1 MESMTGYAFIEAS
14 TDQFSY
20 SVEIKSLNSKY
31 LEVYVNLPK
40 ILRNEENEYISILKK
55 NFNRGKIELNIDIF
69 DWNNVKPVALNKE
82 LIIKYYNEL
91 KEIHKVLKIQDPLRF
106 ESILTLEGIT
116 QRERSNLSDKSSKD
130 ILKNIGLVIKKTRE
144 MRKKEGAVT
153 KKDILQ
159 SLDQITRDTAGIKAL
174 AGTIINEK
182 KENLKKKL
190 LTITDGTID
199 HSRIY
204 SEIAILADKLDIN
217 EELVRLG
224 DHLKKFKST
233 MSEKDQMGRKLD
245 FISQELFREINTIA
259 SKSNS
264 SEISHL
270 VVNVKNHIDK
280 VREQCRNIV

>member
-1 MESMTGYAFIEAS
+1 MTGYAFIEAS

-40 ILRNEENEYISILKK
+40 ILRNYENEYITILKK

-69 DWNNVKPVALNKE
+69 DWSNVKPVALNKE
-82 LIIKYYNEL
+82 LITKYYNEL
-91 KEIHKVLKIQDPLRF
+91 KDLHKKLKIQDPLRF
-106 ESILTLEGIT
+106 ESILSLEGIT
-116 QRERSNLSDKSSKD
+116 QRERSNLSVKSSKD
-130 ILKNIGLVIKKTRE
+130 ILKNIGVVIKKTGD

-159 SLDQITRDTAGIKAL
+159 SLEQITKDTSVIKSL
-174 AGTIINEK
+174 SGNIIKDK
-182 KENLKKKL
+182 KDSLKKKL
-190 LTITDGTID
+190 LTITDGAID
-199 HSRIY
+199 NTRIY

-233 MSEKDQMGRKLD
+233 MNEKDQMGRKLD

-270 VVNVKNHIDK
+270 VVNVKNHIDR

>member
-1 MESMTGYAFIEAS
+1 MESMTGYAFVEAS

-20 SVEIKSLNSKY
+20 SVELKSLNSKY

-69 DWNNVKPVALNKE
+69 DWNNVKPVALNRE

-91 KEIHKVLKIQDPLRF
+91 LEIHRELKIKDPIRF
-106 ESILTLEGIT
+106 ESILSLEGIT
-116 QRERSNLSDKSSKD
+116 QRERSNLSVKSGKD

-144 MRKKEGAVT
+144 MRKKEGTVT
-153 KKDILQ
+153 KGDILQ
-159 SLDQITRDTAGIKAL
+159 SLEQIAKDSARIKAL
-174 AGTIINEK
+174 AGTVINEK
-182 KENLKKKL
+182 KENIKKKL
-190 LTITDGTID
+190 ISITDGTID

-224 DHLKKFKST
+224 DHLKKFKSA
-233 MSEKDQMGRKLD
+233 MNEKDQMGRKLD

>member
-40 ILRNEENEYISILKK
+40 ILRNYENEYITILKK

-69 DWNNVKPVALNKE
+69 DWSNVKPVALNKE
-82 LIIKYYNEL
+82 LITKYYNEL
-91 KEIHKVLKIQDPLRF
+91 KDLHKKLKIQDPLRF
-106 ESILTLEGIT
+106 ESILSLEGIT
-116 QRERSNLSDKSSKD
+116 QRERSNLSVKSSKD
-130 ILKNIGLVIKKTRE
+130 ILKNIGVVIKKTGD

-159 SLDQITRDTAGIKAL
+159 SLEQITKDTSVIKSL
-174 AGTIINEK
+174 SGNIIKDK
-182 KENLKKKL
+182 KDSLKKKL
-190 LTITDGTID
+190 LTITDGAID
-199 HSRIY
+199 NTRIY

-233 MSEKDQMGRKLD
+233 MNEKDQMGRKLD

-270 VVNVKNHIDK
+270 VVNVKNHIDR

>member
-40 ILRNEENEYISILKK
+40 ILRNYENEYINVLKK
-55 NFNRGKIELNIDIF
+55 NFSRGKIELNIEIF
-69 DWNNVKPVALNKE
+69 DWSNVKPVALNKE

-91 KEIHKVLKIQDPLRF
+91 KDLHKKLRIEDPLRF
-106 ESILTLEGIT
+106 ESILSLEGIT
-116 QRERSNLSDKSSKD
+116 QRERSSLSAKSSKD
-130 ILKNIGLVIKKTRE
+130 ILKNIGIVIKKTGD
-144 MRKKEGAVT
+144 MRKKEGTVT

-159 SLDQITRDTAGIKAL
+159 SLEQITKDTGVIKSL
-174 AGTIINEK
+174 SGNIINDK

-190 LTITDGTID
+190 ISITEGTLD
-199 HSRIY
+199 NTRIY

-233 MSEKDQMGRKLD
+233 MNEKDQMGRKLD

-270 VVNVKNHIDK
+270 VVNVKNNIDR

>member
-40 ILRNEENEYISILKK
+40 ILRNYENEYITILKK

-69 DWNNVKPVALNKE
+69 DWSNVKPVALNKE
-82 LIIKYYNEL
+82 LITKYYNEL
-91 KEIHKVLKIQDPLRF
+91 KDLHKKLKIQDPLRF
-106 ESILTLEGIT
+106 ESILSLEGIT
-116 QRERSNLSDKSSKD
+116 QRERSNLSAKSSKD
-130 ILKNIGLVIKKTRE
+130 ILKNIGVVIKKTGD

-159 SLDQITRDTAGIKAL
+159 SLEQITKDTSVIKSL
-174 AGTIINEK
+174 SGNIIKDK
-182 KENLKKKL
+182 KDSLKKKL
-190 LTITDGTID
+190 LTITDGAID
-199 HSRIY
+199 NTRIY

-233 MSEKDQMGRKLD
+233 MNEKDQMGRKLD

-270 VVNVKNHIDK
+270 VVNVKNHIDR

>member
-1 MESMTGYAFIEAS
+1 MTGYAFIEAS

-40 ILRNEENEYISILKK
+40 ILRNYENEYITILKK

-69 DWNNVKPVALNKE
+69 DWSNVKPVALNKE
-82 LIIKYYNEL
+82 LITKYYNEL
-91 KEIHKVLKIQDPLRF
+91 KDLHKKLKIQDPLRF
-106 ESILTLEGIT
+106 ESILSLEGIT
-116 QRERSNLSDKSSKD
+116 QRERSNLSAKSSKD
-130 ILKNIGLVIKKTRE
+130 ILKNIGVVIKKTGD

-159 SLDQITRDTAGIKAL
+159 SLEQITKDTSVIKSL
-174 AGTIINEK
+174 SGNIIKDK
-182 KENLKKKL
+182 KDSLKKKL
-190 LTITDGTID
+190 LTITDGAID
-199 HSRIY
+199 NTRIY

-233 MSEKDQMGRKLD
+233 MNEKDQMGRKLD

-270 VVNVKNHIDK
+270 VVNVKNHIDR

>member
-130 ILKNIGLVIKKTRE
+130 ILKNIGVVIKKTRE

>member
-69 DWNNVKPVALNKE
+69 DWSNVKPVALNKE
-82 LIIKYYNEL
+82 LIAKYYNEL
-91 KEIHKVLKIQDPLRF
+91 KDIHKKLKIQDPLRF
-106 ESILTLEGIT
+106 ESILSLEGIT
-116 QRERSNLSDKSSKD
+116 QRERSNLSAKSSKD
-130 ILKNIGLVIKKTRE
+130 ILKNIGNVIKKTRE

-159 SLDQITRDTAGIKAL
+159 SLEQITADTSVIKSLSGNIIRD
-174 AGTIINEK
+174 K

-190 LTITDGTID
+190 ITITEGAID
-199 HSRIY
+199 NTRIY

-233 MSEKDQMGRKLD
+233 MNEKDQMGRKLD
-245 FISQELFREINTIA
+245 FISQEIFREINTIA

-270 VVNVKNHIDK
+270 VVNVKNHVDR